1 MQSSTTGVE
10 LSPLERIRQAEAEVT
25 RRLAAARESAEK
37 TVATGQAQSTLI
49 KTQAKEDGQRDG
61 EAKFREIIS
70 KAEEESRAIVAQ
82 AHQRAEKLRRK
93 GRRRMD
99 LAVRMAFL
107 SLVGSEGD
115 DQEKNT

>member
-1 MQSSTTGVE
+1 MQASTTGAE
-10 LSPLERIRQAEAEVT
+10 LSPLEQIRQAEAEVT

-37 TVATGQAQSTLI
+37 TVATAQMQSTNI
-49 KTQAKEDGQRDG
+49 KIQAGDEGQRDG

-70 KAEEESRAIVAQ
+70 KAEEESRSIVTQ

-99 LAVRMAFL
+99 LAVRKAFL
-107 SLVGSEGD
+107 SLVGADESEK
-115 DQEKNT
+115 DQDE